1 MKRILPVLILILIAS
16 GSVVGQTTY
25 FGKNKVQYETF
36 EWQYIQSRHF
46 DIYFYDPSYET
57 AKFAA
62 TVLESS
68 YTVVTDQLNYR
79 VHKRIPVF
87 LYNSPNEFQQTNITS
102 TLIGEGTGGFT
113 ESAKNR
119 IVVPFN
125 GSMYDFRHVLAH
137 ELTHAVVYDMLLG
150 NLFTSLLS
158 RRRLFDLPL
167 WFAEGYAE
175 YSSRARWNYRTDMIV
190 RDATINGYLMP
201 PDYIYGGME
210 YYEGTAMINYI
221 VDNYGEEKL
230 GDILKKGRV
239 KLTMSKALKASIG
252 IEYDEFWDK
261 FQKEMKR
268 RYWPEIRD
276 RKEAKEISKALT
288 DHTEH
293 TGYRNEKPVFAPN
306 GNYLAIFSDR
316 SDYTEIYLIS
326 AIDGREIEK
335 LVEGQRSGDLESLHS
350 YLSGITFSPDAKSIA
365 FISKSKGKDNLYFL
379 KIDGKNIYKRK
390 KYEFNSIINPVWSP
404 DGTKIAMSILNGRY
418 RDLYI
423 YDMEYDTTYALMHD
437 MHDDMEPSW
446 FPDSKR
452 LAFSSD
458 RPHPET
464 EFLETYEYNPDD
476 SLNLWTI
483 YSRYPFGNYSLF
495 TIDID
500 TREITPLECGPGI
513 NREPDVSPDGKKIA
527 FISNRNGIDNI
538 YITEVSSPRTFAV
551 TDLLTGAS
559 SPSWSPDGQ
568 QIAYSAFNEG
578 GQDIYVLKEISA
590 AGKNGVLDPTGYVK
604 GEYYRE
610 IPKSFAA
617 MSYFREHTEADK
629 DNQSD
634 TVVVRKAEF
643 NGDFDHEDFLA
654 GEGATKPNKGDGADF
669 IAVAAAD
676 ENDTDKVV
684 SDSSAVNTEKPVSE
698 DTGAVAQ
705 EQPADSSEGEQTA
718 EREEPSDSTG
728 AEQTAEQKQPADSST
743 IKDGE
748 YIFVSSKSPDGKED
762 ALAGMFTPMS
772 DSSRMNTLTP
782 AEQAAFDSVAA
793 NSKLPN
799 GEYKVYDYKVKFT
812 PDFVSGGFTYD
823 TFFGI
828 RGQSVFA
835 FSDYTGDHQLILAT
849 DLVNT
854 IDQSNIQFYYLYNRL
869 KVNMGV
875 GIFHTKN
882 YYIDAYDHL
891 FSDRLYGATSYFTY
905 PFSKFFRAELSA
917 SQYFIDRKFHDSDD
931 PRNSR
936 STKATVAEFS
946 LVQDNILWGIT
957 GPINGRRS
965 RLDISGAKDFFDS
978 NNISYYS
985 VEFDYRKYWHIRGLF
1000 STAFRFSGGASWG
1013 SSPKRYF
1020 LGGTTNY
1027 IGQTVVDAQV
1037 YNEENLYFSDVVTP
1051 LRGFE
1056 YYELTGTRYF
1066 LSNFEFRYPF
1076 IDYLKVDFPLP
1087 MAIRYVTGAWF
1098 FDLGSAWEN
1107 DSAWRGA
1114 SSAGGAHLQDIKSA
1128 FGFGIR
1134 ANLGIFVL
1142 RYDLAWKT
1150 DFNTVAH
1157 HPKYYFSLGADF

>member
-1 MKRILPVLILILIAS
+1 MKKILPVLVFVLIIS
-16 GSVVGQTTY
+16 GSVFGQTTY
-25 FGKNKVQYETF
+25 FGKNKVQYEMF

-68 YTVVTDQLNYR
+68 YTVVTDQLDYR

-87 LYNSPNEFQQTNITS
+87 IYNSPNEFQQTNITS

-125 GSMYDFRHVLAH
+125 GSLYDFRHVLSH

-167 WFAEGYAE
+167 WYAEGYAE

-201 PDYIYGGME
+201 PEYIYGGME

-230 GDILKKGRV
+230 GDILKKGKV

-252 IEYDEFWDK
+252 IEYEEFWEK

-276 RKEAKEISKALT
+276 RKEAKEISKPLT
-288 DHTEH
+288 DHTKH
-293 TGYRNEKPVFAPN
+293 SGYRNEKPVFAPN

-326 AIDGREIEK
+326 AIDGREIDK

-365 FISKSKGKDNLYFL
+365 FISKSQGKDNLYFL
-379 KIDGKNIYKRK
+379 KIDGKDIYKRK
-390 KYEFNSIINPVWSP
+390 KYEFNSIVNPVWSP

-423 YDMEYDTTYALMHD
+423 YDIEADSTYALMHD
-437 MHDDMEPSW
+437 IHDDMEPNW

-452 LAFSSD
+452 LVFSSD

-464 EFLETYEYNPDD
+464 EFLKTYEYNPSD
-476 SLNLWTI
+476 SINWWTI

-500 TREITPLECGPGI
+500 TREITPIECGPGL

-538 YITEVSSPRTFAV
+538 YITEVGSPKTFAV

-590 AGKNGVLDPTGYVK
+590 AGTNGVLDPTGYVK
-604 GEYYRE
+604 GEYYKE
-610 IPKSFAA
+610 VPKSFAA
-617 MSYFREHTEADK
+617 MCYFWDDPELDG
-629 DNQSD
+629 NGPD
-634 TVVVRKAEF
+634 TTTVRKANF
-643 NGDFDHEDFLA
+643 QGSIGHGDFLA
-654 GEGATKPNKGDGADF
+654 GEGATEAQNAEEADD
-669 IAVAAAD
+669 ATVASTEENVESSDSGTETPEAAAD
-676 ENDTDKVV
+676 STGTA
-684 SDSSAVNTEKPVSE
+684 SA
-698 DTGAVAQ
+698 
-705 EQPADSSEGEQTA
+705 EQ
-718 EREEPSDSTG
+718 PSDSTMNEH
-728 AEQTAEQKQPADSST
+728 AAKEEPASDSTAAAQAAKQKQPADSAK
-743 IKDGE
+743 IEDGE
-748 YIFVSSKSPDGKED
+748 YIFVSSEKPGGKDD
-762 ALAGMFTPMS
+762 ALAGIFSPVS
-772 DSSRMNTLTP
+772 DSSRINTLTP
-782 AEQAAFDSVAA
+782 EEQAVFDSIAA
-793 NSKLPN
+793 NNRLPN

-854 IDQSNIQFYYLYNRL
+854 IDQSNIQFYYLYNRM
-869 KVNMGV
+869 KINMGV

-891 FSDRLYGATSYFTY
+891 FSDRLYGATSYFSY
-905 PFSKFFRAELSA
+905 PFSKFFRAELSL

-931 PRNSR
+931 PRHSR

-946 LVQDNILWGIT
+946 FVQDNILWGIT

-965 RLDISGAKDFFDS
+965 RLDFSAAKDFFDT

-985 VEFDYRKYWHIRGLF
+985 AEFDYRKYWHLRGLF
-1000 STAFRFSGGASWG
+1000 STAFRLSGGASWG

-1051 LRGFE
+1051 LRGYE
-1056 YYELTGTRYF
+1056 YYELSGTRYF
-1066 LSNFEFRYPF
+1066 LANFEFRYPF
-1076 IDYLKVDFPLP
+1076 VDYLKVDFPLP
-1087 MAIRYVTGAWF
+1087 MAIRYVTGALF
-1098 FDLGSAWEN
+1098 YDMGSAWEN
-1107 DSAWRGA
+1107 DGAWRGI
-1114 SSAGGAHLQDIKSA
+1114 STAGGTHLEDIKSA

-1150 DFNTVAH
+1150 NLNDVAA